1 MIEFCDFP
9 ESVEGFLK
17 KVKEDLEKIA
27 SNEIGDVD
35 IEFAFVDPDT
45 IAKMN
50 TEYRSKEGPT
60 DVLTFVYGYD
70 ETEEEI
76 ENEVMNTE
84 EPYAEGYLCVDVIK
98 ENSEK
103 FNVPF
108 EKELLTVLVH
118 SILHMA
124 GYDHEYSTENAE
136 EMFNKQNKYVEEIWN
151 SLALR

>member
-9 ESVEGFLK
+9 ESVEEFLK

-35 IEFAFVDPDT
+35 IEFVFIDSDT

-50 TEYRSKEGPT
+50 AEYRGKEGPT

-76 ENEVMNTE
+76 ENEDMDTE
-84 EPYAEGYLCVDVIK
+84 EPYAEGYLCIDVIK

-108 EKELLTVLVH
+108 EKEMLTVLVH

-151 SLALR
+151 SLALS

>member
-17 KVKEDLEKIA
+17 NVKEDLEKIA

-35 IEFAFVDPDT
+35 IKFAFVDPDT

-50 TEYRSKEGPT
+50 AEYRGKEGST

-70 ETEEEI
+70 EMEEEI
-76 ENEVMNTE
+76 ENEDMDTE
-84 EPYAEGYLCVDVIK
+84 EPYAEGYLCIDVIK

-124 GYDHEYSTENAE
+124 GYDHEYSKENAE